1 MTHTD
6 QGDVAVAY
14 DVVITGGTVID
25 GTGAAARLAD
35 VAITGDRIT
44 AVGALPAEEITRA
57 GRVIDAT
64 GRIVTPG
71 FVDLHS
77 HLDAQIG
84 WDPTMSSSCWHG
96 VTSVVMGNC
105 GMTFAPVRPGQAE
118 LLATA
123 MESVEDIPASCILA
137 GLPWN
142 WESYGEYLDTISNFP
157 LGLNAG
163 GYVGDVAVRLY
174 VAGDAACEP
183 DFQATEQQLQQ
194 MAAEVESAMQSGA
207 FGYSISR
214 SLFHRVRDGRNVP
227 GTWSDPS
234 EFFTIAASLKT
245 LGRGVLE
252 SAPRYNFENSPGTR
266 VAEELAW
273 MAEISRELGRPFSFN
288 LQQIRS
294 LGDHFREVLE
304 LATEANATGAQ
315 LRPQITPRSVGVL
328 FSFAA
333 NTLIDDLPSFQQL
346 VGLDVAGRLAGIRD
360 PQLRARLIEEGSSK
374 PEGSFEIMYLMRAV
388 GSSGSAQYVYADEDS
403 IAGIARSRGVSPV
416 EAYLDEM
423 DRSDGRA
430 IVNWPVMNERE
441 DAIKEMVL
449 SPVSIL
455 GLADAG
461 AHATQIM
468 DASQPTYF
476 LSHWVRD
483 EQVVSIEEGVR
494 RLTSDTAS
502 FIGYR
507 DRGVLTE
514 GAFADLNVID
524 LEGLALET
532 PEIVNDFPGGAPRFV
547 QRARGIDHTIV
558 NGQPFM
564 EHGVHTGA
572 LAGRVLRSTD

>member
-1 MTHTD
+1 VT
-6 QGDVAVAY
+6 Y
-14 DVVITGGTVID
+14 DLVITGGTVVD
-25 GTGAAARLAD
+25 GTGAPARLAD
-35 VAITGDRIT
+35 VAIKGDRIAAVDVLPT
-44 AVGALPAEEITRA
+44 ADVMSA

-64 GRIVTPG
+64 DRIVTPG

-137 GLPWN
+137 GLPWD
-142 WESYGEYLDTISNFP
+142 WESYGEYLDTISTFP

-183 DFQATEQQLQQ
+183 DFQATDQQLQE
-194 MAAEVESAMQSGA
+194 MAAQVESAMQAGA

-234 EFFTIAASLKT
+234 EFFAIAASLKT

-252 SAPRYNFENSPGTR
+252 SAPRYNFENSPGSR

-294 LGDHFREVLE
+294 LGDHYREVLE
-304 LATEANATGAQ
+304 LAAEANATGAQ

-346 VGLDVAGRLAGIRD
+346 LGLDLAGRLAGIRD
-360 PQLRARLIEEGSSK
+360 PQLRARLIEEGSTKSQ
-374 PEGSFEIMYLMRAV
+374 GSFEIMYLMEAV
-388 GSSGSAQYVYADEDS
+388 GSTGSAQYVYSEKDS
-403 IAGIARSRGVSPV
+403 IAGIAVRSGVSPV

-423 DRSDGRA
+423 DRSEGKS

-449 SPVSIL
+449 SPVSIM

-483 EQVVSIEEGVR
+483 EQVVSLEEGIR

-524 LEGLALET
+524 LEALALET
-532 PEIVNDFPGGAPRFV
+532 PEIVHDFPGGAPRFV
-547 QRARGIDHTIV
+547 QRARGIDYTLV
-558 NGQPFM
+558 NGQAFM

>member
-1 MTHTD
+1 MAHEL
-6 QGDVAVAY
+6 
-14 DVVITGGTVID
+14 VIRGGTVVD
-25 GTGAAARLAD
+25 GTGAPARLAD
-35 VAITGDRIT
+35 VAVDGDRIT
-44 AVGALPAEEITRA
+44 AVGQVDAAGA
-57 GRVIDAT
+57 GRVIDAG
-64 GRIVTPG
+64 GRLVTPG

-118 LLATA
+118 VLATA
-123 MESVEDIPASCILA
+123 MESVEDIPASCILE
-137 GLPWN
+137 GLPWD
-142 WESYGEYLDTISNFP
+142 WESYGDYLDTVDSLPQGI
-157 LGLNAG
+157 NAG

-183 DFQATEQQLQQ
+183 DFVASDDQLAR
-194 MAAEVESAMQSGA
+194 MAEHVDAAMRAGA

-214 SLFHRVRDGRNVP
+214 SLFHRVPDGRNVP

-234 EFFTIAASLKT
+234 EFFRIAAPLGE

-252 SAPRYNFENSPGTR
+252 SAPRYNLENTPGDR
-266 VAEELAW
+266 VDEELAW
-273 MAEISRELGRPFSFN
+273 MAEISRVLGRPFSFN

-294 LGDHFREVLE
+294 LDDHYRRVIR
-304 LATEANATGAQ
+304 LAAEANEAGAQ

-333 NTLIDDLPSFQQL
+333 NTLIDDLPSFQPL
-346 VGLDVAGRLAGIRD
+346 KALDLAGRVAAIRD
-360 PQLRARLIEEGSSK
+360 PQVRARLVDEGRAK
-374 PEGSFEIMYLMRAV
+374 PEASFEIMYLMPDDGAAR
-388 GSSGSAQYVYADEDS
+388 YVYDEGDS
-403 IAGIARSRGVSPV
+403 IAGLARSAGVSPV
-416 EAYLDEM
+416 EAYLDAM
-423 DRSDGRA
+423 DGSDGRA

-441 DAIKEMVL
+441 EAIEEMVT
-449 SPVSIL
+449 SPVTIL

-483 EQVVSIEEGVR
+483 RGVVSLEEGVR

-507 DRGVLTE
+507 DRGVITE

-524 LEGLALET
+524 LDGLALEL
-532 PEIVNDFPGGAPRFV
+532 PEIVRDFPGGAPRFV

-558 NGQPFM
+558 NGVPFM
-564 EHGVHTGA
+564 EHGEHTGA
-572 LAGRVLRSTD
+572 LSGRLLRSTD